1 MAPFRNNTQGPINH
15 PLSDLL
21 TQTILL
27 TTRNGTEIPISL
39 QDLSNIQYLA
49 ITWSACFAI
58 QIGAATILFCLLPL
72 LSNPSRRRS
81 LPFLCNMIT
90 LAIVILRGILHI
102 YYYFSPFTT
111 PYRLFTEEYIG
122 IPMSARII
130 SIASAITT
138 LLLKAMVQF
147 SLIIQLRILFQNR
160 EGIKNALTIGTSLLA
175 AVSTGIYVWIVVLST
190 EVILQEPVGHSS
202 PNSRLTFASKV
213 TFAGSIT
220 VFSALL
226 VGKLLVAIKER
237 RALGLKKFGVFK
249 IALVLGLQTMFIP
262 AIFTIVDSF
271 VDLDGLISFTPALA
285 GMFLPLASMWASAKH
300 DSPDTRSAV
309 GLGKVSY
316 ESDRSSRGSH
326 GSDRSD
332 EESLPRTAVSP
343 WSPTAIVNSMRPGF
357 LLGRKGSRASSVNE
371 KEEKEKMEV

>member
-1 MAPFRNNTQGPINH
+1 MAPFLNSAQGPNNY

-27 TTRNGTEIPISL
+27 TTRNGTKIPISL
-39 QDLSNIQYLA
+39 EDLSNIQYLA
-49 ITWSACFAI
+49 ITWSVCFAI
-58 QIGAATILFCLLPL
+58 QIGAASILFCLLPL
-72 LSNPSRRRS
+72 LSSPSRRRS
-81 LPFLCNMIT
+81 LLFVWNMIT
-90 LAIVILRGILHI
+90 LAIVIIRGALHI

-111 PYRLFTEEYIG
+111 PYRLFTEDYTA
-122 IPMSARII
+122 IPMSARIV

-147 SLIIQLRILFQNR
+147 SLITHLRILFQNR

-175 AVSTGIYVWIVVLST
+175 AVSTGIYIWIVVLST
-190 EVILQEPVGHSS
+190 EAVLQEPVGYFS
-202 PNSRLTFASKV
+202 PNSRLVFASKIL
-213 TFAGSIT
+213 FAGSLTI
-220 VFSALL
+220 FSALL
-226 VGKLLVAIKER
+226 VGKLLLAIKER
-237 RALGLKKFGVFK
+237 RAMGLKKFGVFK

-262 AIFTIVDSF
+262 AVFTIVDSF
-271 VDLDGLISFTPALA
+271 VDFEGLVSFTPALA

-300 DSPDTRSAV
+300 DAPDTRSAV

-316 ESDRSSRGSH
+316 DSDRSSKGSN

-332 EESLPRTAVSP
+332 EESLPRTPISP

-357 LLGRKGSRASSVNE
+357 LLGRKGSCASSVSDYD
-371 KEEKEKMEV
+371 EKEKMEV

>member
-262 AIFTIVDSF
+262 GKFPSSGASIAQYGGYLRKNLANIPPSNFHHRRQFRRFRRSHFLHSRVSRNVPTTSIHV
-271 VDLDGLISFTPALA
+271 GIS
-285 GMFLPLASMWASAKH
+285 K
-300 DSPDTRSAV
+300 TRFSGYQVCGWV
-309 GLGKVSY
+309 G
-316 ESDRSSRGSH
+316 
-326 GSDRSD
+326 
-332 EESLPRTAVSP
+332 
-343 WSPTAIVNSMRPGF
+343 
-357 LLGRKGSRASSVNE
+357 
-371 KEEKEKMEV
+371 